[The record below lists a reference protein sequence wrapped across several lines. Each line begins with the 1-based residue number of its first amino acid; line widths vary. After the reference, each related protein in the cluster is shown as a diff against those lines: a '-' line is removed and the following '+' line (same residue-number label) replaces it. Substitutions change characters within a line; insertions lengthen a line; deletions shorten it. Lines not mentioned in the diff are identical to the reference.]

1 MRITQKD
8 RVLGYMHQN
17 GSITAW
23 EAFQNLG
30 VSRLTNV
37 IAEIKKEYVVESITR
52 RKKNRYGDQCHFSE
66 YRLSNEKKVNEV

>member
-8 RVLGYMHQN
+8 RVLDYMHQN
-17 GSITAW
+17 GSITTW

-37 IAEIKKEYVVESITR
+37 IAEIRKEYVVESITR
-52 RKKNRYGDQCHFSE
+52 NKKNRYGDQCHFSE
-66 YRLSNEKKVNEV
+66 YRLLNEKKVNEV